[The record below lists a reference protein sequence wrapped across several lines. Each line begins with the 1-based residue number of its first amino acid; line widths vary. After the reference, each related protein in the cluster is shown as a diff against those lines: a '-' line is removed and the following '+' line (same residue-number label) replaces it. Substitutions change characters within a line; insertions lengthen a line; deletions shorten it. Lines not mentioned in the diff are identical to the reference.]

1 MFGGKKY
8 RKSTKR
14 KSTKRKSTKRKSTK
28 RKSLKRKSTKRKS
41 LKRKSTKRKS
51 IKKKSTKRKSIK
63 RKSQKA
69 GMNNSLVSRPV
80 DVESPVMKIIES
92 IYEYYMIDE
101 HKNDEIIFVNQNSCV
116 YRGTSIKPISYL
128 SDSNIAERVG
138 NKEIWEGDTG
148 RSNVGNRSY
157 MSCVSDDPNNK
168 WWFTSPQIAMRIQGE
183 GFQTIS
189 LDGSL
194 EDAEVPATVTRGI
207 YRSKTLG
214 SPGYEMAVIGQIK
227 VGCWIP
233 CAKEIKP
240 DQRYEV
246 FVSQKED
253 GSYMF
258 VIVYRENDHEFI
270 ELLRQNGMLN
280 YSGKVEQMRQTFG
293 KVEKMRQTKT
303 YKPGESRNKLKPK
316 PKLNQTVKSQKVTQE
331 RRRDLR
337 KKVYHQFQENK
348 RNDSLNELRDKEKS
362 YNIL

>member
-14 KSTKRKSTKRKSTK
+14 KSTKRKST
-28 RKSLKRKSTKRKS
+28 KRKSTKRKS

-92 IYEYYMIDE
+92 IYKYYMIDE

-157 MSCVSDDPNNK
+157 MSCVSGDPNNK

-183 GFQTIS
+183 GFQTIR

-194 EDAEVPATVTRGI
+194 EDAEVPATVTRCM
-207 YRSKTLG
+207 YRSKILG